1 MIKSRLLVL
10 LAEKKWTRTE
20 LSQKTGIRANT
31 IGDIC
36 NDMAERVSLEHIDR
50 ICEILDCNISD
61 IFVYSKNSMPKT
73 GDNLIKEAHG
83 NRIPDKN

>member
-1 MIKSRLLVL
+1 
-10 LAEKKWTRTE
+10 
-20 LSQKTGIRANT
+20 
-31 IGDIC
+31 
-36 NDMAERVSLEHIDR
+36 MAERVSLEHIDR